1 MTVTASNQGALN
13 IARRN
18 MVEYQIRCCKV
29 LEPELLDMLDSMPR
43 EDYVPQDIRSLAYME
58 GHVPIACN
66 QEMLSPLQ
74 EASIMQQLNLQGH
87 ERVLEIGTGTG
98 YLTTLLAMHSA
109 EVTSCELHAELSEI
123 ARKNLSD
130 HGIDNASVI
139 RVNAMDADEMKNH
152 VYIASDYDVIVIGAS
167 LNTIPEH
174 LTDLLAE
181 NAQIM
186 AFVGKNPVVT
196 LIHRQKTATSNI
208 ETAMCE
214 TLLQNME
221 AIPQKREFIF

>member
-1 MTVTASNQGALN
+1 MTATASDQGALD

-43 EDYVPQDIRSLAYME
+43 EDYVPQDVRSLAYME

-66 QEMLSPLQ
+66 QEMFSPLQ

-87 ERVLEIGTGTG
+87 ERILEIGTGTG

-109 EVTSCELHAELSEI
+109 EVTSCELHAELSEF

-130 HGIDNASVI
+130 HGVENATVI
-139 RVNAMDADEMKNH
+139 RINAMDPDEVKKH
-152 VYIASDYDVIVIGAS
+152 AYIATDYDVIVIGAS
-167 LNTIPEH
+167 LSAIPEH
-174 LTDLLAE
+174 LTALLAE
-181 NAQIM
+181 NAQMI
-186 AFVGKNPVVT
+186 AFIGKNPIVT
-196 LIHRQKTATSNI
+196 LTHKQKTATSNI

-221 AIPQKREFIF
+221 ELPQKREFIF

>member
-1 MTVTASNQGALN
+1 MTATASDQGALD

-43 EDYVPQDIRSLAYME
+43 EDYVPQDVRSLAYME

-66 QEMLSPLQ
+66 QEMFSPLQ

-109 EVTSCELHAELSEI
+109 EVTTCELHAELSEV

-130 HGIDNASVI
+130 HGIENATVI
-139 RVNAMDADEMKNH
+139 RINAMDADEVNNH
-152 VYIASDYDVIVIGAS
+152 AYIAADYDVIVIGAS
-167 LNTIPEH
+167 LTSIPEH
-174 LTDLLAE
+174 LTFLLAE
-181 NAQIM
+181 NAQMI
-186 AFVGKNPVVT
+186 AFIGKNPVVT
-196 LIHRQKTATSNI
+196 LVHKQKTATSNI
-208 ETAMCE
+208 ETSICE

-221 AIPQKREFIF
+221 ELPQKREFIF

>member
-1 MTVTASNQGALN
+1 MTVTASNQGALD

-74 EASIMQQLNLQGH
+74 EASILQQLNLQGH

-152 VYIASDYDVIVIGAS
+152 AYIASDYDVIVIGAS
-167 LNTIPEH
+167 LNKIPEH

>member
-1 MTVTASNQGALN
+1 MTATASDQGALD

-43 EDYVPQDIRSLAYME
+43 EDYVPNDVRSLAYME
-58 GHVPIACN
+58 GHVPIACD

-109 EVTSCELHAELSEI
+109 EVTSCELHAELTEI

-130 HGIDNASVI
+130 HGVENASVI
-139 RVNAMDADEMKNH
+139 RVNAMDADEMTNH
-152 VYIASDYDVIVIGAS
+152 AYIASDYDVIVIGAS

-181 NAQIM
+181 NAQII
-186 AFVGKNPVVT
+186 AFIGKNPVVT

>member
-1 MTVTASNQGALN
+1 MTASASNQAVLD

-29 LEPELLDMLDSMPR
+29 LEPELLDVLDSMPR
-43 EDYVPQDIRSLAYME
+43 EDYVPQDVRSLAYME
-58 GHVPIACN
+58 GHVPIACK

-123 ARKNLSD
+123 ARKNLSN
-130 HGIDNASVI
+130 HGIENASVI
-139 RVNAMDADEMKNH
+139 RVNAMDADAVKDH
-152 VYIASDYDVIVIGAS
+152 AYISDNYDVIVIGAS
-167 LNTIPEH
+167 LDSIPNHFTE
-174 LTDLLAE
+174 LLAE
-181 NAQIM
+181 NAQLI
-186 AFVGKNPVVT
+186 AFLGKNPIVT
-196 LIHRQKTATSNI
+196 LTHIQKNGASNI
-208 ETAMCE
+208 KTGICE
-214 TLLQNME
+214 TLLQDME
-221 AIPQKREFIF
+221 ALPTKREFVF

>member
-1 MTVTASNQGALN
+1 MTEIASDQAALH

-29 LEPELLDMLDSMPR
+29 LEPELLDMLDTMPR
-43 EDYVPQDIRSLAYME
+43 EDYVPQDVRSLAYME

-74 EASIMQQLNLQGH
+74 EASIIQQLNLQGH

-109 EVTSCELHAELSEI
+109 EVTSCELHAVLTEV

-130 HGIDNASVI
+130 HGIENATVI
-139 RVNAMDADEMKNH
+139 RINAMDADEVNDH
-152 VYIASDYDVIVIGAS
+152 AYIATDYDVIVIGAS
-167 LNTIPEH
+167 LSSIPEH
-174 LTDLLAE
+174 LTALLGE
-181 NAQIM
+181 NAQMI
-186 AFVGKNPVVT
+186 AFIGKNPVVT
-196 LIHRQKTATSNI
+196 LTHKQKNGASHI
-208 ETAMCE
+208 ETGICE
-214 TLLQNME
+214 TLLQDME
-221 AIPQKREFIF
+221 ALPQKREFIF

>member
-1 MTVTASNQGALN
+1 MTATASDQGALD

-29 LEPELLDMLDSMPR
+29 LEPELLDVLDSMPR
-43 EDYVPQDIRSLAYME
+43 EDYVPQDVRSLAYME

-66 QEMLSPLQ
+66 QEMFSPLQ

-109 EVTSCELHAELSEI
+109 EVTTCELHAELTEV

-130 HGIDNASVI
+130 HGIENATVI
-139 RVNAMDADEMKNH
+139 RINAMDADEVNNH
-152 VYIASDYDVIVIGAS
+152 AYIAKDYDVIVIGAS
-167 LNTIPEH
+167 LTAIPEH
-174 LTDLLAE
+174 LTALLAE
-181 NAQIM
+181 NAQMI
-186 AFVGKNPVVT
+186 AFIGKNPFVT
-196 LIHRQKTATSNI
+196 LVHKQKTATSNI
-208 ETAMCE
+208 ETSMCE
-214 TLLQNME
+214 TLLQDMQE
-221 AIPQKREFIF
+221 LPQKREFIF

>member
-1 MTVTASNQGALN
+1 MTEIASNQGALN

-29 LEPELLDMLDSMPR
+29 LEPELLDILDTMPR
-43 EDYVPQDIRSLAYME
+43 EDYVPQNVRSLAYME
-58 GHVPIACN
+58 GHVPITCN

-87 ERVLEIGTGTG
+87 EKILEIGTGTG

-109 EVTSCELHAELSEI
+109 EVTSCELHAELTEV

-130 HGIDNASVI
+130 HGIENATVI
-139 RVNAMDADEMKNH
+139 RINAMDVDEVNNH
-152 VYIASDYDVIVIGAS
+152 AYIATDYDVIVIGAS
-167 LNTIPEH
+167 LSAVPEH
-174 LTDLLAE
+174 LTALLAE
-181 NAQIM
+181 NAQMI
-186 AFVGKNPVVT
+186 AFIGKNPVVT
-196 LIHRQKTATSNI
+196 LTHKQKTSTSNI

-214 TLLQNME
+214 TLLQDME
-221 AIPQKREFIF
+221 ELPQKREFIF

>member
-1 MTVTASNQGALN
+1 MTATASDQGALN

-29 LEPELLDMLDSMPR
+29 LEPELLDVLDSMPR
-43 EDYVPQDIRSLAYME
+43 EDYVPQDVRSLAYME

-109 EVTSCELHAELSEI
+109 EVTTCELHAELSEI

-130 HGIDNASVI
+130 HGIENATVI
-139 RVNAMDADEMKNH
+139 RMNAMDADEVKNH
-152 VYIASDYDVIVIGAS
+152 AYIATDYDVIVIGAS
-167 LNTIPEH
+167 LNAIPEH
-174 LTDLLAE
+174 LTELLAE
-181 NAQIM
+181 NAQMI
-186 AFVGKNPVVT
+186 AFIGKNPVVT
-196 LIHRQKTATSNI
+196 LVHKQKTATSNI
-208 ETAMCE
+208 ETSMCE

-221 AIPQKREFIF
+221 ALPQKREFIF

>member
-1 MTVTASNQGALN
+1 MTEIASDQGALS

-29 LEPELLDMLDSMPR
+29 LEPELLDVLDGMPR
-43 EDYVPQDIRSLAYME
+43 EDYVPQDVRSLAYME

-74 EASIMQQLNLQGH
+74 EASILQQLNLQGH

-109 EVTSCELHAELSEI
+109 EVTSCELHAELTEA

-130 HGIDNASVI
+130 HGIENATVI
-139 RVNAMDADEMKNH
+139 RMNAMDADEVKNH
-152 VYIASDYDVIVIGAS
+152 AYITTDYDVIVIGAS
-167 LNTIPEH
+167 LRSIPEH
-174 LTDLLAE
+174 LSALLAKS
-181 NAQIM
+181 AQMIT
-186 AFVGKNPVVT
+186 FIGQNPIVT
-196 LIHRQKTATSNI
+196 LTHTQKTATSHI
-208 ETAMCE
+208 ETGICE
-214 TLLQNME
+214 TLLQDME
-221 AIPQKREFIF
+221 ALPQKREFIF

>member
-1 MTVTASNQGALN
+1 MTEIASNQGALN

-29 LEPELLDMLDSMPR
+29 LEPELLDMLDTMPR
-43 EDYVPQDIRSLAYME
+43 EDYVPQDVRSLAYME

-66 QEMLSPLQ
+66 QEMFSPLQ

-87 ERVLEIGTGTG
+87 ERILEIGTGTG

-109 EVTSCELHAELSEI
+109 EVTSCELHAELTEI

-130 HGIDNASVI
+130 HGIENATVI
-139 RVNAMDADEMKNH
+139 RINAMDADEVNDH
-152 VYIASDYDVIVIGAS
+152 AYIATDYDVIVIGAS
-167 LNTIPEH
+167 LSSIPEH
-174 LTDLLAE
+174 LTALLGE
-181 NAQIM
+181 NAQMI
-186 AFVGKNPVVT
+186 AFIGKNPVVT
-196 LIHRQKTATSNI
+196 LIHKQKTATSNI
-208 ETAMCE
+208 ETSMCE

>member
-1 MTVTASNQGALN
+1 MTVTASNQGALD

-29 LEPELLDMLDSMPR
+29 LEPELLDMLDSMSR

-58 GHVPIACN
+58 GHVPIACK

-130 HGIDNASVI
+130 HGIENASVI
-139 RVNAMDADEMKNH
+139 RINAMDADEMKNH
-152 VYIASDYDVIVIGAS
+152 AYIASDYDVIVIGAS

>member
-1 MTVTASNQGALN
+1 MSEIASDQGALD

-29 LEPELLDMLDSMPR
+29 LEPELLDVLDTMPR
-43 EDYVPQDIRSLAYME
+43 EDYVPQDVRSLAYME
-58 GHVPIACN
+58 GHVPIACD

-109 EVTSCELHAELSEI
+109 EVTSCELHEELSEI
-123 ARKNLSD
+123 SCKNLSD
-130 HGIDNASVI
+130 HGIENVSVI
-139 RVNAMDADEMKNH
+139 HINAMHPDEMKNH
-152 VYIASDYDVIVIGAS
+152 ADIASDYDVIVIGAS
-167 LNTIPEH
+167 LSKIPEH

-181 NAQIM
+181 NAQII

-196 LIHRQKTATSNI
+196 LIHKQKTATSNI
-208 ETAMCE
+208 ETSICE

>member
-1 MTVTASNQGALN
+1 MTVTASNQGALD

-58 GHVPIACN
+58 GHVPIACK

-130 HGIDNASVI
+130 HGIENASVI
-139 RVNAMDADEMKNH
+139 RINAMDADEMKNH
-152 VYIASDYDVIVIGAS
+152 AYIASDYDVIVIGAS

>member
-1 MTVTASNQGALN
+1 MTVTASNQGALD
-13 IARRN
+13 IARHN

-66 QEMLSPLQ
+66 QEMFSPLQ

-109 EVTSCELHAELSEI
+109 EVTSCELHAELTEI

-130 HGIDNASVI
+130 HGIENASVI

-152 VYIASDYDVIVIGAS
+152 AYIASDYDVIVIGAS

-174 LTDLLAE
+174 LTELLAE
-181 NAQIM
+181 NAQMI
-186 AFVGKNPVVT
+186 AFIGKNPVVT
-196 LIHRQKTATSNI
+196 LTHRQKTTTSNI